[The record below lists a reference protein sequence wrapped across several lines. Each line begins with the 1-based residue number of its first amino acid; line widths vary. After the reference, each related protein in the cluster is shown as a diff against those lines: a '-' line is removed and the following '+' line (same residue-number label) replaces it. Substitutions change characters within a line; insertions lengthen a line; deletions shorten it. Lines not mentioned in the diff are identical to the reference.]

1 MNDRCTEL
9 QISFHRPSNIRNS
22 VVSCVGFQSYTV
34 IRHNI
39 SNNVVLCAAFLA
51 GNYVRCSFN
60 ANMKS
65 ELKVLC
71 ISCSS
76 NVVLSPAK
84 TFFIGHAKIHHL
96 LECSHSHLL
105 PINNAT

>member
-51 GNYVRCSFN
+51 GNYVRRSFN
-60 ANMKS
+60 ANTKS
-65 ELKVLC
+65 ELKALC
-71 ISCSS
+71 ISCCS
-76 NVVLSPAK
+76 NVVLSLAK
-84 TFFIGHAKIHHL
+84 LISFKMI
-96 LECSHSHLL
+96 
-105 PINNAT
+105 